1 MQSSTSSFNSSDD
14 RKVHRRVPQV
24 QHELKTKTARIVALP
39 AGPVDAVFDLDN
51 AVIDVNFLPLFVI
64 SALNSGRK
72 HAVLIPARSFA
83 YFPRGTFSRIRCDNH
98 APRCILEIDGKIDE
112 KYFGS
117 LRNDQRLFNF
127 QNTYVVDDSVSIAGM
142 AAINYLKQKH
152 ESDEL
157 SVRRTVES
165 FILSVISRA
174 VEKFR
179 PISDDCRRISRP
191 ARRDRRMMLILVALR
206 DIHYKISDAN
216 LRVQDLADKVSMDH
230 SSFQHQFFR
239 EVAMSPE
246 QYIARTRKLRAQALI
261 DGGELSLE
269 TVVEQT
275 GFENVDAM
283 LRAMED

>member
-1 MQSSTSSFNSSDD
+1 
-14 RKVHRRVPQV
+14 
-24 QHELKTKTARIVALP
+24 
-39 AGPVDAVFDLDN
+39 
-51 AVIDVNFLPLFVI
+51 
-64 SALNSGRK
+64 
-72 HAVLIPARSFA
+72 
-83 YFPRGTFSRIRCDNH
+83 
-98 APRCILEIDGKIDE
+98 
-112 KYFGS
+112 
-117 LRNDQRLFNF
+117 
-127 QNTYVVDDSVSIAGM
+127 
-142 AAINYLKQKH
+142 
-152 ESDEL
+152 
-157 SVRRTVES
+157 
-165 FILSVISRA
+165 
-174 VEKFR
+174 
-179 PISDDCRRISRP
+179 
-191 ARRDRRMMLILVALR
+191 MMLILVALR